1 MVVKLEWTQ
10 AALAQLEQALDF
22 IAQDDPRAADKLWR
36 KVEAA
41 TKTLLR
47 FPRKGRMVS
56 EYQDPDVLE
65 LIVGPFRILYF
76 TYDPEVIQINVV
88 FRGGQSFPG

>member
-1 MVVKLEWTQ
+1 
-10 AALAQLEQALDF
+10 
-22 IAQDDPRAADKLWR
+22 
-36 KVEAA
+36 
-41 TKTLLR
+41 
-47 FPRKGRMVS
+47 MVS